1 MTTAD
6 GFKFLMYGMY
16 GSVNVGDELVCYAV
30 VKGLRKILRQ
40 PRILVAS
47 FDKER
52 SRDFTGLKDVC
63 FFNGRCFHYKFW
75 LRFFKILGRL
85 KEADAVVIGGG
96 GLFQDQYS
104 WRLPAGSLFMA
115 ASAVLYKKPT
125 FVIGVGVGPIRRNW
139 LRKSISRIFPHL
151 ACVCVRDSDSYETLA
166 DMGMPMDNVTITAD
180 VVPGIGLTDTIFKT
194 PTQGEKLV
202 SFVLRDWPGM
212 NYESIAKLL
221 DKAAQEGYRIHLH
234 CFEPTSDSAFYD
246 KILRFCSAATISVSE
261 KMIPKN
267 LEGVI
272 EAISRAELVI
282 SMRLHGC
289 ILALVLGIPLL
300 PVVYERKVR
309 AFIEQMDLGNW
320 LKEVTELEPGLTTE
334 IYRLREYWRQH
345 HWKIDS
351 RYSEIQKKSLMNFE
365 AIEGALRQREGK
377 SFKTGDRRGVVAAF
391 LVLLFFGFVGE
402 LWHILSWPFR
412 RTHRARACSIQMF
425 PAIS

>member
-1 MTTAD
+1 MTTTD
-6 GFKFLMYGMY
+6 SFKFLMYGMY

-40 PRILVAS
+40 AQLLVAS

-52 SRDFTGLKDVC
+52 SRDFTGLKDVH

-75 LRFFKILGRL
+75 LRFFKILSYV
-85 KEADAVVIGGG
+85 KETDAVVIGGG

-104 WRLPAGSLFMA
+104 WRLPGGSLFMA
-115 ASAVLYKKPT
+115 ASAIFYNKLT
-125 FVIGVGVGPIRRNW
+125 FVIGAGVGPIRRNW

-151 ACVCVRDSDSYETLA
+151 ACVCVRDMDSYKTLA
-166 DMGMPMDNVTITAD
+166 ETGMTMDNVTITAD
-180 VVPGIGLTDTIFKT
+180 VVPGIDLTDTILKKPIQT
-194 PTQGEKLV
+194 EKLV

-221 DKAAQEGYRIHLH
+221 DKVVEEGYRIHLH
-234 CFEPTSDSAFYD
+234 CFEPSSDSAYYD
-246 KILRFCSAATISVSE
+246 KVLRFCSAATISASE

-272 EAISRAELVI
+272 EVISRAELVI

-289 ILALVLGIPLL
+289 ILALGLGIPLL

-309 AFIEQMDLGNW
+309 GFIEQMELGDW
-320 LKEVTELEPGLTTE
+320 LKEVRDLEPGLLTE
-334 IYRLREYWRQH
+334 IYRLREHWREH
-345 HWKIDS
+345 RCEIDR
-351 RYSEIQKKSLMNFE
+351 RYSEIQEKSLMNFE
-365 AIEGALRQREGK
+365 AIIGTLRQIEDK
-377 SFKTGDRRGVVAAF
+377 SPKTGDRHGVVAAL

-402 LWHILSWPFR
+402 LWHTISWPFKR
-412 RTHRARACSIQMF
+412 VHRARACSMQNS
-425 PAIS
+425 PRIS